1 MIPIPAT
8 LSSSSTTPAST
19 SLVAKLIDMFAS
31 PSEVFDEVVAAPPR
45 FVNWLVPTVLVA
57 LASLFLLRASSNE
70 AVSVT
75 PTPQAVEAQLTA
87 SDSAAV
93 LAGPISVDAQ
103 RLSVLAT
110 CGGAFAGTFWSAFLL
125 WFIGRAFLR
134 TRFSYLK
141 TVEVVAL
148 AGSVVALGTIVTA
161 LLIGISGDPAARPAL
176 SFFVRRLPSTDH
188 VRLILDTFNFFHL
201 WTITVLAIGLSR
213 LSGVTLKESAF
224 WVFGYWF
231 VVRLAL
237 ILLA

>member
-1 MIPIPAT
+1 MIPMSATPSISSHVPA
-8 LSSSSTTPAST
+8 SSSLAAE
-19 SLVAKLIDMFAS
+19 LLDMLAS
-31 PSEVFDEVVAAPPR
+31 PGEVFDEVVAAPLR
-45 FVNWLVPTVLVA
+45 FTNWFVPTVLVA

-75 PTPQAVEAQLTA
+75 TTPQAVEAQPTA

-93 LAGPISVDAQ
+93 PAEPNLVDAH
-103 RLSVLAT
+103 RLSALAT

-148 AGSVVALGTIVTA
+148 AGSIVALGTIVTA
-161 LLIGISGDPAARPAL
+161 LLIGITGDPATRPAL

-188 VRLILDTFNFFHL
+188 ARLILDTFNFFHL
-201 WTITVLAIGLSR
+201 WTITMLAIGLSR
-213 LSGVTLKESAF
+213 LSGVSFKESAF

-231 VVRLAL
+231 VARLAL